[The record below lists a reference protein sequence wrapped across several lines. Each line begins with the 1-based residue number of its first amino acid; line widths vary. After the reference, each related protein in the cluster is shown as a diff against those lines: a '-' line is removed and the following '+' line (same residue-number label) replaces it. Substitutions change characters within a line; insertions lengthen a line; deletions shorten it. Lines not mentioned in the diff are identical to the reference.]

1 MPAATTAGTGGGAQR
16 SFSLRRP
23 FNQAPRL
30 SIPKAKDS
38 SPAASSAATTSNSK
52 TRATQQVKLG
62 SLPLLSLNSAS
73 QPGNPPAP
81 EDDFFSDPLK
91 PNNFISQKT
100 ITSITQDSGV
110 QTGDPSKTLVKPSLA
125 PSATFECGSP
135 VSGSDAK
142 GQPRI
147 TISTFLKSPDPME
160 DTSYQPLVSSASN
173 ALDLKTR
180 PVSETLVNLAH
191 RSWNSPN
198 VSRSP
203 SPSSR
208 DENDSRSTSS
218 MSSSTSPTKAN
229 GAEDSV
235 GSKSESLAARPD
247 VNRSPSLL
255 GKARRPL
262 SMFMRSSVSEPSVP
276 PATLKK
282 AYVGSTDSV
291 SSLGERPAL
300 RKVKDELWEAY
311 RLLEND
317 FQRYSED
324 PLGSLRPPMAKIV
337 LGFKASLQ
345 PRRPTLFGNLSS
357 PFSENSKANQLPTLR
372 QMNLTGGLESC
383 TVGGPASWRS
393 FAFEIHK
400 QSLVLI
406 GRHIWK
412 ASRASF
418 LDPNGGPRHQH
429 LLL

>member
-1 MPAATTAGTGGGAQR
+1 MPAATAAAGTGGGVQR

-38 SPAASSAATTSNSK
+38 SPPAASSAATTSNSK

-62 SLPLLSLNSAS
+62 SLPLLSLNSVS

-180 PVSETLVNLAH
+180 PVSETLVSLAH

-203 SPSSR
+203 SPSSRDDRSSR

-235 GSKSESLAARPD
+235 ESKSGSQAARPD

-262 SMFMRSSVSEPSVP
+262 SMFMRSSASEPSVP

-317 FQRYSED
+317 FQRYSGD
-324 PLGSLRPPMAKIV
+324 PLGACCLRWLK
-337 LGFKASLQ
+337 L
-345 PRRPTLFGNLSS
+345 
-357 PFSENSKANQLPTLR
+357 
-372 QMNLTGGLESC
+372 C
-383 TVGGPASWRS
+383 
-393 FAFEIHK
+393 
-400 QSLVLI
+400 
-406 GRHIWK
+406 
-412 ASRASF
+412 
-418 LDPNGGPRHQH
+418 
-429 LLL
+429 